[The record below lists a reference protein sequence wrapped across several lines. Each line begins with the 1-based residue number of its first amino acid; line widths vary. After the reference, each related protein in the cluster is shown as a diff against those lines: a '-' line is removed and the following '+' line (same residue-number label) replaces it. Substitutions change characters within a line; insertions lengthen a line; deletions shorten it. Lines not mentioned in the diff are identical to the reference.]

1 MNFSKYSFTAIAALV
16 TAGFVMTAC
25 GEDDPAA
32 PGGTGGSSTST
43 GGSDGSGGD
52 NTGNTGGMGGDGGVV
67 EPPPGTPEEIV
78 EGNIEADTTWT
89 ADKVWVIKGNVWVQN
104 GATLTIEPGTF
115 VQGFLDSDN
124 PAVLIITREGKINAV
139 GEADKPIVFT
149 SKMAAG
155 ERTSGDWGGLVL
167 LGKAT
172 NNSGT
177 EVAIE
182 GLATTDTRK
191 NHGGTDDTHD
201 CGKLAYVRVEYAGID
216 LGNGDEVNGITFG
229 SCGSDTEVHHV
240 MVSNALDDGFE
251 WFGGTMTASEL
262 VVNNAG
268 DDSFDADMGARITLT
283 NIFARQVFP
292 QTGDPNGFEWDNNAS
307 NFAATPVTEVTVEN
321 ATLCGEDGNNNNA
334 RYGMVLRRGVTGSIT
349 NVAVVGFT
357 AGASLRDTPWNDNA
371 QMVSLAESVFNQ
383 NGALTHTSSTTVDAE
398 AWFTGGTN
406 NVTTSPGYNP
416 ANCLGA
422 GVGRGPVAAV
432 YDSGVG
438 AFATGSDWI
447 KEAWVNWAAN

>member
-16 TAGFVMTAC
+16 AAGFVMTAC
-25 GEDDPAA
+25 GDDDPAA
-32 PGGTGGSSTST
+32 PGGTGGSTST
-43 GGSDGSGGD
+43 GGSDGSGGSTD
-52 NTGNTGGMGGDGGVV
+52 GSGGMAGGGNVV
-67 EPPPGTPEEIV
+67 EPPPGLEQVEV
-78 EGNIEADTTWT
+78 EGNIDEDTTWT
-89 ADKVWVIKGNVWVQN
+89 ADKLYILKGNVWVQG

-115 VQGFLDSDN
+115 IQGELNSDN

-149 SKMAAG
+149 SGLPAG

-229 SCGSDTEVHHV
+229 SCGSDTELHHV
-240 MVSNALDDGFE
+240 MVSNALDDAFE
-251 WFGGTMTASEL
+251 WFGGTMSGSYL
-262 VVNNAG
+262 VANNAG
-268 DDSFDADMGARITLT
+268 DDSFDLDMGARVTLT

-292 QTGDPNGFEWDNNAS
+292 QTGDPNGFEWDGNAS
-307 NFAATPVTEVTVEN
+307 NFTAEPFTEVNVEN
-321 ATLCGEDGNNNNA
+321 ATLCGEDGNNTNA
-334 RYGMVLRRGVTGSIT
+334 RYGMVLRRGVIGSIT
-349 NVAVVGFT
+349 NAAVVGFT

-371 QMVSLAESVFNQ
+371 EMVTLDESVFSQ
-383 NGALTHTSSTTVDAE
+383 NGAVTHTSGTTVDAE

-406 NVTTSPGYNP
+406 NVTTNPGYNS

-438 AFATGSDWI
+438 AFVDGSDWI